1 MKCKLL
7 FYETNQKYYLPL
19 PATTYIHY
27 KLLHLV
33 QFSTISNAKTS
44 LLHSLMTTQSTSW
57 ASLELDPHRETLSNN
72 AEYLQDAIL

>member
-1 MKCKLL
+1 MKYKLL

-33 QFSTISNAKTS
+33 QFSTIS
-44 LLHSLMTTQSTSW
+44 SLMTTHCTSW
-57 ASLELDPHRETLSNN
+57 ASLELDPQRKTLSND
-72 AEYLQDAIL
+72 AE